1 MRTRTRPTRSI
12 AGLACLLASTV
23 ITTGAPATAY
33 SPDPDVWTH
42 HRNTSDC
49 PCSGG
54 SLSDPYDGTYFN
66 RDAGG
71 RAVKLELI
79 SSSRFVGKVEFH
91 PYDEQLWIYD
101 TRNDSDTF
109 HVYIQVAYDGHETFY
124 GTYHPPGTSGV
135 VDKKV
140 VDLSLREG
148 SDVAITVYDT
158 ESHTDTITSTS
169 AVT

>member
-1 MRTRTRPTRSI
+1 MHRRTGPTRTI
-12 AGLACLLASTV
+12 AGLVCLVASAV
-23 ITTGAPATAY
+23 ITTGTPATAY
-33 SPDPDVWTH
+33 SPDPDIWTH
-42 HRNTSDC
+42 HRYTSEC

-54 SLSDPYDGTYFN
+54 SLSDPYDGTYFKN
-66 RDAGG
+66 DAGG

-79 SSSRFVGKVEFH
+79 SSSRFIGKVEFH

-101 TRNDSDTF
+101 TRNDSDSF
-109 HVYIQVAYDGHETFY
+109 SVYIQVAYDGHETFY
-124 GTYHPPGTSGV
+124 GGYHPPGTSRV

-148 SDVAITVYDT
+148 SDVSITVYDGA
-158 ESHTDTITSTS
+158 SYTDTITRTF